1 MCEPFTDDNIKFV
14 VSETKKFY
22 FVFKKILDVQHYVI
36 FKEKIEKII
45 DGIVNDLMVIKN
57 PDSDEIFKKTI
68 SLMLLNLNVYEN
80 LLRCIVKEDV

>member
-22 FVFKKILDVQHYVI
+22 FIFSKILDVQHYVI

>member
-22 FVFKKILDVQHYVI
+22 FVFEKILDVQHYVI

-68 SLMLLNLNVYEN
+68 SLMFLNLNVYEN